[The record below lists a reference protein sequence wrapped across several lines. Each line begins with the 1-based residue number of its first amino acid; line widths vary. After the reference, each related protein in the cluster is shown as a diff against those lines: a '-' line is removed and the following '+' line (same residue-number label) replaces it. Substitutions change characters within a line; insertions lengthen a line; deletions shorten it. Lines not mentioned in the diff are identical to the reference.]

1 MASSFKNFVYPSIGT
16 SNTVVYNPTTS
27 GIQSTVIGMTI
38 SNRGAVPITVS
49 AMLTSGANTAY
60 IVKDAVVPVG
70 GALVPVGGD
79 QKIVVEQNDSISVS
93 SNTATSAD
101 CILSV
106 LEIS

>member
-1 MASSFKNFVYPSIGT
+1 MASSFKNYVYPSVGV
-16 SNTVVYNPTTS
+16 SNTTIYNPTAT
-27 GIQSTVIGMTI
+27 GIQSTIIGMTI
-38 SNRGAVPITVS
+38 SNRSAVPITVS

-79 QKIVVEQNDSISVS
+79 QKIVVEQNDSIIVAA
-93 SNTATSAD
+93 NTAASAD